1 MLQLDLLN
9 VERVVVHH
17 INRRGPER
25 ALIPPSYSEELVPL
39 ADGALDMFNKR
50 IVSSLG
56 HNSRGI
62 KADFTQVGAGSCFQK
77 MAELMHCDEARFV
90 ALSKELADDL
100 TAAQL
105 HLDLAPSKLLIA
117 TGVQGMARRPFA
129 VAVKAEMQDGFGET
143 VQARRTVIQHLTKI
157 FFTEAQR
164 LFKIGFVQQNV
175 GRARHPNGM
184 YDASEFT
191 VHLYDHMLTSTQTKG
206 AALYFYNQF
215 LGADFA
221 KSDKKLTQDFY
232 EKSRKFFD
240 TQELEPE
247 DRMNLLDALR
257 AELRSKEPTIS
268 VPAFGEK
275 HMEADLLA
283 EYERFMARA
292 QFPMHD
298 FPKNTEFIANKLKRR
313 QRIVFSSGVTI
324 TTPPDH
330 LRDLV
335 RIDREA
341 DGTTVLTIQGTIDSQ
356 E

>member
-1 MLQLDLLN
+1 MLQLDLLSI
-9 VERVVVHH
+9 ERVIVHH
-17 INRRGPER
+17 INTRGPER
-25 ALIPPSYSEELVPL
+25 TLIAPNYSNELVPL
-39 ADGALDMFNKR
+39 ADGALDMFNER

-56 HNSRGI
+56 HNSKGI
-62 KADFTQVGAGSCFQK
+62 KADFTQTGQGSCFQK
-77 MAELMHCDEARFV
+77 MARLMHCDDQDFI

-105 HLDLAPSKLLIA
+105 RLDLAPSKLLVA
-117 TGVQGMARRPFA
+117 TGRQGRHQRRFA

-175 GRARHPNGM
+175 GRASVRSGQ
-184 YDASEFT
+184 YDATEFT

-206 AALYFYNQF
+206 AAIYFYNQF

-232 EKSRKFFD
+232 EKTRKFFD
-240 TQELEPE
+240 SQELDAG

-257 AELRSKEPTIS
+257 TELRSNEPTIS
-268 VPAFGEK
+268 VPDFGEK
-275 HMEADLLA
+275 HMSAELLE
-283 EYERFMARA
+283 EYEQFMRRA
-292 QFPMHD
+292 NFPTYSITKD
-298 FPKNTEFIANKLKRR
+298 TEYISRKLRRR

-324 TTPPDH
+324 TAPPDQVQELITVDH
-330 LRDLV
+330 
-335 RIDREA
+335 EM
-341 DGTTVLTIQGTIDSQ
+341 DGTTVVTIQGTINSQ